1 MNRMDVQMDVQ
12 MEGDNFD
19 QRSEHVEQTY
29 HDHRTQQQ
37 LNVLSVGV
45 NPAVHMLVN
54 PKFVQKLTMRLPNTI
69 INPKK
74 RCRG

>member
-1 MNRMDVQMDVQ
+1 MDVQ

-45 NPAVHMLVN
+45 DPAVAHARESQVRTEAYN
-54 PKFVQKLTMRLPNTI
+54 AVGGCPIPSSIPRSP
-69 INPKK
+69 
-74 RCRG
+74 RGCRG